1 MRNSNGPAPARSRYL
16 SLYGKLGISPDASPR
31 DIRAAYEVLKSAY
44 CPGGAYLDDAMYKA
58 FSEIRNAAKILCN
71 PRTRRRYDLG
81 YIDEDG
87 RQTGAGRA
95 HAVRLRTAWVT
106 GAAAFAVLA
115 IVVSGVWTVPNEA
128 PGGAQV
134 AGPDTRVNA
143 AAPRVATP
151 PKAMA
156 DAAPAPAPPRQA
168 RREQNRDSPG
178 QQARARPWVRGGT
191 GRAQLPDPSSTG
203 GSVPAEGSAARGFPP
218 VPRSPRQ
225 ADAAKQLC
233 SRNQAEKIC
242 LPVRAPRARGLRG
255 ATGSKLLGRRHLVPA
270 PARLLRLVTG
280 LPFPSVATG
289 ALSRMPRGSRRLFR
303 CLPLNGACLP
313 RLEPRLSLWRR
324 LLKSSRILPKSS
336 LLCEAKQ

>member
-16 SLYGKLGISPDASPR
+16 SLYGKLGVSPNASPR

-44 CPGGAYLDDAMYKA
+44 CPGGAYLDDGMYKA

-87 RQTGAGRA
+87 RQTVAGRA
-95 HAVRLRTAWVT
+95 HAVRLRTAWVS

-115 IVVSGVWTVPNEA
+115 IVVSGLWTVPNEA
-128 PGGAQV
+128 PAGAQV

-143 AAPRVATP
+143 AAPRAATP

-156 DAAPAPAPPRQA
+156 DAAPAPAPPQQA
-168 RREQNRDSPG
+168 KREQNRVATANKPAPVPG
-178 QQARARPWVRGGT
+178 HEAGPGE
-191 GRAQLPDPSSTG
+191 PSSQTH
-203 GSVPAEGSAARGFPP
+203 PPRETAPQRKEALAHGFPP

-225 ADAAKQLC
+225 AGAAKQLC

-242 LPVRAPRARGLRG
+242 
-255 ATGSKLLGRRHLVPA
+255 SPA
-270 PARLLRLVTG
+270 
-280 LPFPSVATG
+280 
-289 ALSRMPRGSRRLFR
+289 
-303 CLPLNGACLP
+303 
-313 RLEPRLSLWRR
+313 
-324 LLKSSRILPKSS
+324 
-336 LLCEAKQ
+336 